1 MQHTIHVHQAKM
13 RMGQP
18 AIIDRT
24 YIRSTHHKNLTIVC
38 PHCNKDAAVIVQTT
52 EQDACGAH
60 ITIKAT
66 KTYGDGLNSENK
78 NISE

>member
-1 MQHTIHVHQAKM
+1 MRHTIHVHQAKM

-24 YIRSTHHKNLTIVC
+24 YIRSTHHKKWKIIC
-38 PHCNKDAAVIVQTT
+38 PHCQEEAAVVVQTT

-60 ITIKAT
+60 ITIQAV
-66 KTYGDGLNSENK
+66 KTQGDGQNSETK
-78 NISE
+78 